1 MCLAFEVTDKK
12 DLIMFRVMTLPLSLK
27 MRTLFLKKK
36 NVVWSFKENSSRQLP
51 LKGSFSLC
59 AEYKLQYR
67 SETGSVG
74 DTIRESDPGLEGWT
88 LLLCNL
94 DLLHSKVQEKYKIR
108 CCTVRWKWCWL

>member
-12 DLIMFRVMTLPLSLK
+12 DLIMFRVMTLPLSHK

-36 NVVWSFKENSSRQLP
+36 NVVWGFKENSSRQLP

-59 AEYKLQYR
+59 AEDKLQCG

-74 DTIRESDPGLEGWT
+74 DTIRVFDMGLAGQT

-94 DLLHSKVQEKYKIR
+94 DLLHSKVQEKYKTS
-108 CCTVRWKWCWL
+108 CCTMRWKWCRL